1 VTDITKE
8 SVWFIIIY
16 CFFTAGTVKFLQLSF
31 VIFAGEELAEFG
43 FVREECEKNFE
54 NHWLRQFKHKLLET
68 QRGFS
73 SRGLQPIFSTRCV
86 GTLRVEQKDAKI
98 PQHFSFLLAQAIAP
112 HFY

>member
-1 VTDITKE
+1 MHLSGSNRSNCQVQAALNAVTDITKE

-31 VIFAGEELAEFG
+31 VIFAGEELAELG

-73 SRGLQPIFSTRCV
+73 S
-86 GTLRVEQKDAKI
+86 
-98 PQHFSFLLAQAIAP
+98 
-112 HFY
+112 